1 MHFSTD
7 DLVGLT
13 ILDGLPREHLDWFS
27 AHGEKVELAP
37 GQHMFDRGKPADSM
51 WIVVEGLIQGFEEH
65 GGQWLLV
72 ATTRRGEVT
81 GMLPFSRM
89 THYPRHTVAA
99 EPSKVLRV
107 SASDFPEMLTVS
119 PEAGKRLVGE
129 MTDRTRGDVRL
140 EQQSEKMIAL
150 GRLSAGLAHELNN
163 PASAVRRAAELIS
176 EHRER
181 LPGLVMALVRHG
193 VSVAALEGLEAL
205 RIRAK
210 DFVGTGPSALERA
223 DREEEIAEWLEGRG
237 IEDAWQMAAVFAD
250 GGLTVADLEQVTR
263 NLPADGLPDAFVWLN
278 VGLESDRLGDDIAS
292 ASARISELIAAIKVY
307 SHMDRSSEHKATDVR
322 VGIANTLTMLHHK
335 IEDRR
340 IRVEREDSPDLPMIP
355 ANAGELNQ
363 VWTNLIDNAIDAM
376 DGGGRLL
383 VRTRPKDLWVEVE
396 IVDDG
401 PGIPEDI
408 RVQIFEP
415 FFTTKDVGI
424 GTGLGLTIAHR
435 IVTTHQGHIEVR
447 SRPGETVMCV
457 RLPLSPRSPV
467 RPA

>member
-27 AHGEKVELAP
+27 EHGEKIELAP
-37 GQHMFDRGKPADSM
+37 GQHMFDRGKSADSM

-107 SASDFPEMLTVS
+107 SVSDFPGMLRVS
-119 PEAGKRLVGE
+119 PEAGKRLVAE

-163 PASAVRRAAELIS
+163 PASAVRRAATLIS
-176 EHRER
+176 EQRER
-181 LPGLVMALVRHG
+181 LPGLVMALVRQG
-193 VSVAALEGLEAL
+193 VSLAALEGLERL
-205 RIRAK
+205 RVRAK
-210 DFVGTGPSALERA
+210 GFASAGLSAVEHA
-223 DREEEIAEWLEGRG
+223 DREEEIAKWLEGRG
-237 IEDAWQMAAVFAD
+237 IENAWEMAATFAD
-250 GGLTVADLEQVTR
+250 GGLTAGDLEEVAR
-263 NLPADGLPDAFVWLN
+263 DVPVAGLPDAIEWLSI
-278 VGLESDRLGDDIAS
+278 GLEGDRIGADIAS
-292 ASARISELIAAIKVY
+292 ASARISELIGAIKVY

-322 VGIANTLTMLHHK
+322 VGIGDTLTMLHHK
-335 IEDRR
+335 IEERG
-340 IRVEREDSPDLPMIP
+340 IRVERDDQPDLPPIP

-363 VWTNLIDNAIDAM
+363 VWTILIDNALDAM
-376 DGGGRLL
+376 SEGGRLR
-383 VRTRPKDLWVEVE
+383 VRTRPNDLWVEVE
-396 IVDDG
+396 VEDDG

-457 RLPLSPRSPV
+457 RLPIRPRSPV